1 MAKAISCTLKAGIHN
16 VNKLSG
22 VLGIGFTPISQFTGL
37 LVQVDKVEKFKGKAM
52 AIKLWKYWYNCICR
66 KAMKEPNTEQP
77 PYWMRL
83 RKDGFPSILTPFL
96 KKVEKGNNQS
106 IRLIISSFRVFE
118 LARVAPVIDL
128 NTIIGD
134 SQGPRNFET
143 KHKQRFKDFLN
154 NSRFTEMVKK
164 DLNRTLLKCRTDDKD
179 IKFHYTV
186 KSGISGS
193 CLGTALSQTVLFDEE
208 KQLKAKLV
216 GLSKF
221 FYEEDLETLIH
232 LNRSSFDLVTNDIT
246 KPRDLDKLKKCPG
259 RITFI
264 SSKGG
269 KTRCVAIGNYWIQN
283 TLKPLHTVMFKGLR
297 HIAMDGTYDQH
308 RQSSR
313 VAEATKEGPVWSYDL
328 TNATDRIPINI
339 QCEMMI
345 YFFGEIGILWGEILN
360 EIRFCFKDKC
370 IKYKV
375 GQPMGLY
382 SSWASLALV
391 HHVIIQYAAN
401 NVGIAPFLN
410 YSVLGDDVA
419 IWDKAVAEEYTR
431 IIQDLDV
438 EISKAKSYIP
448 RSGDT
453 FWKAE
458 FAKRLYLKGEEISGI
473 SPDVLAEGFKS
484 FWNFPELVNF
494 LVRHGFARIT
504 EVPISRVAKI
514 FRLSSKDVDQLVCA
528 FRVNEILGGQSIQI
542 DLSLDTIIAER
553 LSSLTITKLMLERID
568 ELTESIGNIS
578 SDLFDEEETNRAVL
592 EKHLGSEIISD
603 ENLVYNRI
611 LKDRIKEILAL
622 EKRMLKYIPS
632 EGDDIEQF
640 LNSVKVSDEIEYED
654 NILTKIKDI
663 EYIPTVKLEEL
674 IKGITLHKDKKQ
686 YRILY
691 LKRLVRKYLGL
702 TQTRKEA
709 EIDDFDF

>member
-1 MAKAISCTLKAGIHN
+1 MAKAISSTLKAGIHV

-22 VLGIGFTPISQFTGL
+22 VLGIGITPISQFAGL
-37 LVQVDKVEKFKGKAM
+37 LVQVDKVEKFKGKSM

-77 PYWMRL
+77 PFWSKM
-83 RKDGFPSILTPFL
+83 RKDGYPKILTRFL
-96 KKVEKGNNQS
+96 KKVEKGNNLNN
-106 IRLIISSFRVFE
+106 RLIISAFRVFE

-128 NTIIGD
+128 NTITGD

-143 KHKQRFKDFLN
+143 IHKQRFISFLN
-154 NSRFTEMVKK
+154 NSSFARMVKN
-164 DLNRTLLKCRTDDKD
+164 DLNKALLKCRNNNKD

-186 KSGISGS
+186 KAGISGS
-193 CLGTALSQTVLFDEE
+193 CLGTSLSQTVLFDEE
-208 KQLKAKLV
+208 KQLKSRLV
-216 GLSKF
+216 KFSKF
-221 FYEEDLETLIH
+221 FYEEDLEEIIN
-232 LNRSSFDLVTNDIT
+232 LNRNCLDLVINDIA
-246 KPRDLDKLKKCPG
+246 KPKDLDKLKKCPG
-259 RITFI
+259 RIAFI

-283 TLKPLHTVMFKGLR
+283 TLKPLHTVMFEGLR

-313 VAEATKEGPVWSYDL
+313 VAKATTEGPVWSYDL
-328 TNATDRIPINI
+328 TSATDRIPLNI
-339 QCEMMI
+339 QCVTME
-345 YFFGEIGILWGEILN
+345 YFFGEIGETWGEILKD
-360 EIRFCFKDKC
+360 IKFCFRDKC

-391 HHVIIQYAAN
+391 HHMIIQYAAN
-401 NVGIAPFLN
+401 NVGISPFIN

-419 IWDKAVAEEYTR
+419 IWNKAVAEEYTK

-448 RSGDT
+448 RGFDT
-453 FWKAE
+453 YWKAE
-458 FAKRLYLKGEEISGI
+458 FAKRLYIKGEEISGI
-473 SPDVLAEGFKS
+473 SPDVLNEGFKS
-484 FWNFPELVNF
+484 LWNFPELVNF
-494 LVRHGFARIT
+494 LIRHGFNRMT

-514 FRLSSKDVDQLVCA
+514 FKLSPKDVDQLVCA

-542 DLSLDTIIAER
+542 DVTLDTIIADR
-553 LSSLTITKLMLERID
+553 LSSLTLTKLMLERVD

-592 EKHLGSEIISD
+592 EKHLGSEIISE

-611 LKDRIKEILAL
+611 LKDRINEILSL

-632 EGDDIEQF
+632 EGDTDEDFFNKI
-640 LNSVKVSDEIEYED
+640 KASDETEYED
-654 NILTKIKDI
+654 NILTKLKDI

-674 IKGITLHKDKKQ
+674 IKGVTLHKDKKQ

-691 LKRLVRKYLGL
+691 LKRLVRKYLGQR
-702 TQTRKEA
+702 QTRKEA
-709 EIDDFDF
+709 ESDDFDF